1 MLFFSHNFFVVFLL
15 ITAIY
20 GPILLLYVFW
30 SFFKTELS
38 YFHSPEYFVGLL
50 SGQVHIGNL
59 DNALYTS
66 PSQQLFHWY
75 IIGWIFFNQTMWNS
89 LLTTAQ
95 SNRFHVINSFK
106 GGSYCCTDC
115 RLLTSKER
123 CFLGDCLHYR
133 IK

>member
-95 SNRFHVINSFK
+95 WNNVKVIVNN
-106 GGSYCCTDC
+106 YT
-115 RLLTSKER
+115 
-123 CFLGDCLHYR
+123 
-133 IK
+133 IKQVPRVEVTVVQTVGYLQAKKDVS